1 MRVYGAYHKNQR
13 HETNKQK
20 NTTITTKFKKSYHIF
35 GRSLLPRVRVLMNG
49 QDICEW
55 VRSHSTKVFN

>member
-1 MRVYGAYHKNQR
+1 MAHITRTNDTKQ
-13 HETNKQK
+13 TNKK

-35 GRSLLPRVRVLMNG
+35 GRSLLPRVRVPMNG